1 MLLTGWAS
9 LNKLSCLLPK
19 IMTQSTLE
27 QKNNPGS
34 QVAVIAYQSPW
45 MDDELRIFRKT
56 VRRFIQEQFVPHQ
69 ARWREQH
76 HPDPE
81 AWMEMGKVGILLPD
95 FPQEYGGGGGTFAH
109 ETVVNEELA
118 FAGVHFGCS
127 IQSIVGHYIL
137 SYGTEDQ
144 KRNWLP
150 RMGRGE
156 LVAAIAMTEPSAGS
170 DLAGIKTTAR
180 RAGDHYV
187 INGSKTFITNAFHA
201 SLVCVAVKT
210 DPKESGLKGISLIVV
225 ESKNLPGYR
234 VGSAFDKV
242 GMNGLDTC
250 EIFFDDVQVPAS
262 NLLGSEG
269 KGFNQMVQ
277 QLPYERL
284 TIGVG
289 AVAMAE
295 QAVAI
300 TTKYVKNRTA
310 FGKSLIDFQNT
321 RFKLAQCKT
330 EVHIGRV
337 FLDNCIERFMA
348 GKLDAVTAAMAKYW
362 LTECQCR
369 VIDECVQLHGG
380 YGYMNEHPIAR
391 MWTDSRVQRIYAGTN
406 EIMKEL
412 IGWSL

>member
-1 MLLTGWAS
+1 
-9 LNKLSCLLPK
+9 
-19 IMTQSTLE
+19 
-27 QKNNPGS
+27 
-34 QVAVIAYQSPW
+34 

-69 ARWREQH
+69 ARWRDQH

-81 AWMEMGKVGILLPD
+81 AWMEMGKVDILLPD

-137 SYGTEDQ
+137 SYGTEEQ

-269 KGFNQMVQ
+269 KGFYQMVQ

-380 YGYMNEHPIAR
+380 YGYMNEYPIAR

>member
-1 MLLTGWAS
+1 MLLTGWTS
-9 LNKLSCLLPK
+9 LNKLLCLLPT
-19 IMTQSTLE
+19 IMTQSALE

-34 QVAVIAYQSPW
+34 QVAVVAYQSPW

-137 SYGTEDQ
+137 SYGTEEQ

-180 RAGDHYV
+180 RAGNHYV

-380 YGYMNEHPIAR
+380 YGYMNEYPIAR